1 MAITKF
7 QPEVWSAQLL
17 SILAKSLVY
26 AGAPCVNR
34 NYEGEISAYGDTVH
48 ITNVAD
54 VNIFSYSTNTDLT
67 AVQALT
73 DAEQLLL
80 VDQAMAFNFQV
91 DDIDLRQSRS
101 GGALMTEA
109 AQRAAFGLANVA
121 DTFVAGRM
129 AVGATNALGLI
140 DASSTQGNVYD
151 LLIVPAKVKLD
162 QNNVPQDGRFLVID
176 PATYGK
182 LLRDTRF
189 IHFNE
194 SGPGDG
200 ATLHNG
206 QVGQAAGFNILMSN
220 NAFQANRTGISTT
233 TASGAKSLTSAAG
246 TWNQGDVG
254 LTVTGTGSGAANA
267 IASVNADGSV
277 ATCTV
282 NSTASALVTDFVVSG
297 GGQLAIAGSSI
308 ATSYAEQISKVEAYR
323 PQARFADALK
333 GLHLY
338 GGKVLRPQALVVASV
353 KVA

>member
-1 MAITKF
+1 MTITKF
-7 QPEVWSAQLL
+7 QPEVWAAQLL
-17 SILAKSLVY
+17 SVLAKTLVF

-34 NYEGEISAYGDTVH
+34 DYEGEISAYGDTVH

-54 VNIFSYSTNTDLT
+54 VNIFDYAKDTDLT
-67 AVQALT
+67 AAQALT

-80 VDQAMAFNFQV
+80 IDQAKAFNFQV
-91 DDIDLRQSRS
+91 DDIDMRQVRS
-101 GGALMTEA
+101 GGALMSEA
-109 AQRAAFGLANVA
+109 AQRAAFGLADKA
-121 DTFVAGRM
+121 DQFVAAKM

-140 DASSTQGNVYD
+140 DASTTQGNVYD
-151 LLIVPAKVKLD
+151 KLIVPAKVALD
-162 QNNVPQDGRFLVID
+162 QNNVPQSGRFLVVS
-176 PATYGK
+176 PAIYGK
-182 LLRDTRF
+182 LLLDTRF

-194 SGPGDG
+194 SGPDG
-200 ATLHNG
+200 GSSLHNG
-206 QVGQAAGFNILMSN
+206 MVGNAAGFNILNSN

-233 TASGAKSLTSAAG
+233 TASGAKTLTSAAG

-277 ATCTV
+277 ATATV
-282 NSTASALVTDFVVSG
+282 NSTASATVADFALTG
-297 GGQLAIAGSSI
+297 GGQLAIAGSAI

-338 GGKVLRPQALVVASV
+338 GAKVLRPQALVVASV
-353 KVA
+353 KTS